1 MTDADKV
8 SIIRPTYIL
17 SNETPL
23 FAPLSPPWTRRWIPR
38 SLSGDSQNTLYHP
51 SPSVSFISFHPY
63 MNFPPKRYDYIG
75 TNVRTTD
82 RKQKPTSV

>member
-23 FAPLSPPWTRRWIPR
+23 FAPLSHPWTRRWIPR
-38 SLSGDSQNTLYHP
+38 ALSGDSQNTLYHP
-51 SPSVSFISFHPY
+51 FLSFPFISSHTSL
-63 MNFPPKRYDYIG
+63 NFPPKRHYYSY
-75 TNVRTTD
+75 TNVRTTESQ
-82 RKQKPTSV
+82 QKPTSV

>member
-23 FAPLSPPWTRRWIPR
+23 FTPLSLPWTRRWIPR
-38 SLSGDSQNTLYHP
+38 AFSGNSRNTLYHP
-51 SPSVSFISFHPY
+51 FLSFPFIYSHTY
-63 MNFPPKRYDYIG
+63 LNFPPKRHYYSY
-75 TNVRTTD
+75 TKVRTTD
-82 RKQKPTSV
+82 SKQKPTSV